1 MPSHLL
7 PTLLQALVGTWNV
20 NEMKPSRPGLQMW
33 LTERAK
39 SAQLV
44 MIGLQV
50 CCCCCDLKLS
60 GSVLSMVFVFKHLC
74 DVRTSADC
82 LMQFLMYCS

>member
-1 MPSHLL
+1 V
-7 PTLLQALVGTWNV
+7 LVGTWNV
-20 NEMKPSRPGLQMW
+20 NEMKPSRPGLQLW

-50 CCCCCDLKLS
+50 QCNSALE
-60 GSVLSMVFVFKHLC
+60 SVDDIGNGQPVVAVAPQNNNC
-74 DVRTSADC
+74 VAA
-82 LMQFLMYCS
+82 

>member
-1 MPSHLL
+1 LYCLSL
-7 PTLLQALVGTWNV
+7 LLQVLVGTWNV
-20 NEMKPSRPGLQMW
+20 NEMKPSRPGVQLW

-50 CCCCCDLKLS
+50 W
-60 GSVLSMVFVFKHLC
+60 G
-74 DVRTSADC
+74 
-82 LMQFLMYCS
+82 